1 MVAIADADVRSAGA
15 EKLLL
20 GATFV
25 TWLGNSIHLT
35 ATALLLIETGTAMSV
50 GWLMIAVAAPQA
62 LLSAAFG
69 RVADRV
75 DRRLLCVWCDL
86 ASAVIAFALPVSLAL
101 GAPPAQ
107 TAYLTTFLLTAI
119 FGMYLPAVSAMTKER
134 VAAGRLPRFNA
145 NFEIAVQTGTLLSAS
160 IGGFAVQA
168 FGTGSVF
175 VFNAA
180 TYLVSAACLAA
191 MGHHRTQLSTVD
203 IHTVDNL
210 AGQPK
215 PVGRIAILYALG
227 TGILTVTNTLIVVLV
242 VRTFGQGAG
251 VLGVIDALAGVGVL
265 AGVALYKRATRRFD
279 QLTIATAGYLGCAV
293 FLYLNPRLGIVALA
307 FLYPAAAACFG
318 MARVAA
324 RTMLMN
330 ATTERNV
337 GRVFGA
343 ANAAGLAFSV
353 AVTLLITRIADTA
366 SVSAGYLT
374 LALTVAAVAAVGANL
389 IRKDVS

>member
-62 LLSAAFG
+62 LLSASFG

-86 ASAVIAFALPVSLAL
+86 ASAVIALALPVSLAL

-119 FGMYLPAVSAMTKER
+119 FGMYVPAVSAITKER
-134 VAAGRLPRFNA
+134 VAAGRLPKFNA
-145 NFEIAVQTGTLLSAS
+145 NFETAVQTGTLLSAS

-168 FGTGSVF
+168 FGTNSVF
-175 VFNAA
+175 MFNAG

-191 MGHHRTQLSTVD
+191 TGRHHRAQPSTVD
-203 IHTVDNL
+203 IHNVDNI
-210 AGQPK
+210 AGQAK
-215 PVGRIAILYALG
+215 RIAILYALG

-242 VRTFGQGAG
+242 VREFDQGAG

-265 AGVALYKRATRRFD
+265 AGVALYKRASTRFD
-279 QLTIATAGYLGCAV
+279 QLTIATAGYLGCALFV
-293 FLYLNPRLGIVALA
+293 VLNPRWGIVALA
-307 FLYPAAAACFG
+307 VSYPAAAACFG
-318 MARVAA
+318 AARVAA

-353 AVTLLITRIADTA
+353 AATLLITRIADTT
-366 SVSAGYLT
+366 SVSAGYVT
-374 LALTVAAVAAVGANL
+374 LALTVTAVAAVGAML
-389 IRKDVS
+389 IREDVS